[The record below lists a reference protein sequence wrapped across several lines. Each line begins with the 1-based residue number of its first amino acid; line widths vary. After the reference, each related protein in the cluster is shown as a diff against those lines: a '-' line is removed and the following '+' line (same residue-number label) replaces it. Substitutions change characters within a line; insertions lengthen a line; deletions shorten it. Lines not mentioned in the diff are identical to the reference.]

1 MTRRASLGFLY
12 YVIRRQEL
20 GLSVPDFK
28 QATDTYFLDWMRFG
42 LQEFDEYR
50 YPALVARV
58 KLAEDKRNAA
68 IFENNGCSETD
79 KGIFTDIVRLLGNT
93 LGPEKRTIP
102 KYFDRIVGHAAK
114 QFATAVENCLTVNF
128 FAKLKRVCCYEAEG
142 HANLSGYDLLVATCR
157 GTIAPLPAELRPF

>member
-1 MTRRASLGFLY
+1 M
-12 YVIRRQEL
+12 IRRQEL

-42 LQEFDEYR
+42 LQEFDEYK
-50 YPALVARV
+50 YPSLVARV

-68 IFENNGCSETD
+68 IFENNGCSET
-79 KGIFTDIVRLLGNT
+79 GAT
-93 LGPEKRTIP
+93 L
-102 KYFDRIVGHAAK
+102 
-114 QFATAVENCLTVNF
+114 QVNF

-142 HANLSGYDLLVATCR
+142 HANLSGYNLLVATCR